1 MNTIARLA
9 LAIAFSSV
17 FCVALSNAQE
27 APKAATPTYA
37 DIQRTC
43 GLEWRESDARKT
55 VEKGQGSAAWN
66 AFRVECVARKGYVT
80 KAQKGKD
87 MVRVPDAP
95 KAN

>member
-1 MNTIARLA
+1 MNTIAKLVLA
-9 LAIAFSSV
+9 LAFSSV

-27 APKAATPTYA
+27 APKATYQ
-37 DIQRTC
+37 DIMRTC
-43 GLEWRESDARKT
+43 GAEWKESDTRKN
-55 VEKGQGSAAWN
+55 VAKGEGSAAWN